1 MRHVSLLIIAILSL
15 SFITAQSQISFGP
28 VASLNIAT
36 QQWKGNF
43 GDNFKLT
50 PLIRFQAGGFANY
63 KVNEKF
69 GAQAEL
75 IYSSEGTGEKNKVF
89 GGSGY
94 ISFGFVRLPLSAQYY
109 ITEQFHVEAGP
120 NIGVLIGGKEKWNGE
135 SEKIDL
141 DDYKKIDAGLSI
153 GAGYDL
159 SEFIKGITAGLR
171 FYYGFT
177 NMVRT
182 EDLNGGGFK
191 NRVISVNVRYA
202 IPFSNK

>member
-1 MRHVSLLIIAILSL
+1 MRHVSLLIIVILSL
-15 SFITAQSQISFGP
+15 NATVQSQISFGP

-36 QQWKGNF
+36 QQWKGNY
-43 GDNFKLT
+43 GDNYKLT
-50 PLIRFQAGGFANY
+50 PLIRFQAGGFAKY
-63 KVNEKF
+63 KVNERF

-75 IYSSEGTGEKNKVF
+75 IYSSEGTGEKNKTY

-120 NIGVLIGGKEKWNGE
+120 DFGLLIGGKEKWNGE

-141 DDYKKIDAGLSI
+141 GDYKKIDAGLSI

-159 SEFIKGITAGLR
+159 SELIKGITAGLR

-177 NMVRT
+177 NMVIA
-182 EDLNGGGFK
+182 ENLNGGGFK

>member
-1 MRHVSLLIIAILSL
+1 MRHVLLLIIVILSL
-15 SFITAQSQISFGP
+15 NITVQSQISFGP

-36 QQWKGNF
+36 QQWKGNY
-43 GDNFKLT
+43 GDNYKLT

-63 KVNEKF
+63 KVNERF

-75 IYSSEGTGEKNKVF
+75 IYSSEGTGEKNKIS

-94 ISFGFVRLPLSAQYY
+94 GSFGFVRLPLSAQYY

-120 NIGVLIGGKEKWNGE
+120 NFGLLIGGKEKWNGE

-141 DDYKKIDAGLSI
+141 DNYKKIDAGLSV

-159 SEFIKGITAGLR
+159 SELIKGITAGLR

-177 NMVRT
+177 NMVIA
-182 EDLNGGGFK
+182 ENLNGGGFK
-191 NRVISVNVRYA
+191 NRVISINVRYA